1 MGYLAGSLPQ
11 AATLSGLN
19 MAIYHFSG
27 QILGRKP
34 KRNPDGSYRPGSN
47 AVAAAAYRAGE
58 RLTDRGKNEVHDYSR
73 RGGVAHSE
81 ILAPPGSAPWLTD
94 RETLW
99 NTVEAMEVRKD
110 AQLAREFNMAL
121 PYELGPDDRLALV
134 RTFLETHF
142 VRRGM
147 VADFALHDPV
157 PEHGQS
163 EKNFHAHV
171 LLTLRRA
178 TARGLDPVKT
188 REWNSKDLL
197 NVWRAEWAVACNLA
211 LERAGKRVKIDH
223 RTLEAQRKE
232 ALARRDVARALE
244 LNRTPEIHVGPKAR
258 QIARNGR
265 NPVSQIRE
273 VNAYR
278 HRTPTASAAKGQR
291 RQRDYPSFDRGVRL
305 SWLEQ
310 IVAGN
315 NTQLK
320 RDLMAINRRFDRMNR
335 KLDYWQRRT
344 TFKTEGMIKGPT
356 FRFNRWKAA
365 QEDRQRRETA
375 ERKVAHARKRLAQ
388 IAELLK
394 ELERA
399 ATGANRRYEHGLIR
413 AKEVEGWVRRV
424 RHGDRTASR
433 RRKRW
438 PP

>member
-1 MGYLAGSLPQ
+1 MAGSIAQ
-11 AATLSGLN
+11 AATLPGLN

-58 RLTDRGKNEVHDYSR
+58 RLTDRNTREVHDYSR
-73 RGGVAHSE
+73 RGGVAHAE
-81 ILAPPGSAPWLTD
+81 ILIPPGSAPWLTD

-121 PYELGPDDRLALV
+121 PHELSRDDRLELV

-142 VRRGM
+142 VRHGM

-178 TARGLDPVKT
+178 TASGLDPVKT
-188 REWNSKDLL
+188 RHWNSKELL
-197 NVWRAEWAVACNLA
+197 NLWRSEWAIACNLA
-211 LERAGKRVKIDH
+211 LERAGKRARIDH

-232 ALARRDVARALE
+232 ALARRDTARALE
-244 LNRTPEIHVGPKAR
+244 LNRMPEIHVGPKAR
-258 QIARNGR
+258 QIARGGR

-278 HRTPTASAAKGQR
+278 QSTSATQKAQR
-291 RQRDYPSFDRGVRL
+291 RQRNYPVYDRGARL

-310 IVAGN
+310 ILVGN
-315 NTQLK
+315 NAQLK
-320 RDLMAINRRFDRMNR
+320 RDLVAINRRFDRMNR

-344 TFKTEGMIKGPT
+344 TFKTEGAIKGPK

-365 QEDRQRRETA
+365 QEDKQRREEAT
-375 ERKVAHARKRLAQ
+375 RKVAHARKRLEQ
-388 IAELLK
+388 IAQLLK

-399 ATGANRRYEHGLIR
+399 ATGVNRRYEQGLIR
-413 AKEVEGWVRRV
+413 AKEVERWVRRV
-424 RHGDRTASR
+424 RHGDRAASR
-433 RRKRW
+433 RRDRW
-438 PP
+438 HP

>member
-1 MGYLAGSLPQ
+1 
-11 AATLSGLN
+11 

-27 QILGRKP
+27 QILGRKS

-58 RLTDRGKNEVHDYSR
+58 RLTDRNTREVHDYSR
-73 RGGVAHSE
+73 RGGVAHAE

-99 NTVEAMEVRKD
+99 NTVEAMEIRKD

-121 PYELGPDDRLALV
+121 PHELNPDDRLELV

-178 TARGLDPVKT
+178 TASGLDPVKT
-188 REWNSKDLL
+188 RQWNSKELL
-197 NVWRAEWAVACNLA
+197 NLWRAEWAIACNAA
-211 LERAGKRVKIDH
+211 LERAGQRMRIDH
-223 RTLEAQRKE
+223 RTLEAQRKD
-232 ALARRDVARALE
+232 ALTRRDLARALE

-258 QIARNGR
+258 QIVRSGR
-265 NPVSQIRE
+265 TPVSQIRE

-278 HRTPTASAAKGQR
+278 QRTPATPETKTQR
-291 RQRDYPSFDRGVRL
+291 RRRDYPSYDKGMRL

-315 NTQLK
+315 NVQLK
-320 RDLMAINRRFDRMNR
+320 RDLMAINRRFDRMSR

-344 TFKTEGMIKGPT
+344 TFKTEGTIKGPK

-365 QEDRQRRETA
+365 QEDKQRRDEA
-375 ERKVAHARKRLAQ
+375 VRKVAHARKRLEQ
-388 IAELLK
+388 ITQLLK
-394 ELERA
+394 GLERA

-413 AKEVEGWVRRV
+413 AKEVERWVRRI
-424 RHGDRTASR
+424 RHGDRAASR
-433 RRKRW
+433 RRERW
-438 PP
+438 QP

>member
-1 MGYLAGSLPQ
+1 MAGSIRQ
-11 AATLSGLN
+11 TVTLRGLTV
-19 MAIYHFSG
+19 AIYHFSG

-34 KRNPDGSYRPGSN
+34 KRNPDGTMRPGSK

-58 RLTDRGKNEVHDYSR
+58 RLVDRGNSEVHDYSR

-121 PYELGPDDRLALV
+121 PHELNQDDRLDLV

-147 VADFALHDPV
+147 VADFALHDPL

-171 LLTLRRA
+171 MLTLRRA
-178 TARGLDPVKT
+178 TASGLNPVKT

-197 NVWRAEWAVACNLA
+197 NEWRAEWAIACNLA
-211 LERAGKRVKIDH
+211 LERAGKRMRIDH
-223 RTLEAQRKE
+223 RTLEAQRQE
-232 ALARRDVARALE
+232 ALARRDMARAIE
-244 LNRTPEIHVGPKAR
+244 LNRIPEVHVGPKAR
-258 QIARNGR
+258 QIVRSGR
-265 NPVSQIRE
+265 TPVSRIRE

-278 HRTPTASAAKGQR
+278 RTTGAGPKAPAPR
-291 RQRDYPSFDRGVRL
+291 RKRDYPTYDRGSRL

-315 NTQLK
+315 NVQLK
-320 RDLMAINRRFDRMNR
+320 RDLVAINRRFDRMNR
-335 KLDYWQRRT
+335 KLDHWQRRV
-344 TFKTEGMIKGPT
+344 TFTAEGAIKGPA

-365 QEDRQRRETA
+365 QEDKQRRETA
-375 ERKVAHARKRLAQ
+375 ARKVAHARKRLDQ
-388 IAELLK
+388 ITQLIK

-399 ATGANRRYEHGLIR
+399 ATGANHRYERSLIR
-413 AKEVEGWVRRV
+413 AKEVERWVRRV
-424 RHGDRTASR
+424 RHGGRPASR
-433 RRKRW
+433 RRERW
-438 PP
+438 

>member
-1 MGYLAGSLPQ
+1 
-11 AATLSGLN
+11 

-27 QILGRKP
+27 QILGRKS

-73 RGGVAHSE
+73 RGGVAHAE

-121 PYELGPDDRLALV
+121 PHELNADDRLELV

-178 TARGLDPVKT
+178 TASGLDPVKT

-197 NVWRAEWAVACNLA
+197 NAWRAEWAIACNLA
-211 LERAGKRVKIDH
+211 LERTGKRDRIDH

-232 ALARRDVARALE
+232 ALARRDMTRALE
-244 LNRTPEIHVGPKAR
+244 LNRVPEIHVGPKAR
-258 QIARNGR
+258 QITRNGR

-278 HRTPTASAAKGQR
+278 QNISATPKAKAQR
-291 RQRDYPSFDRGVRL
+291 RRRDYPSHDRGVRL

-320 RDLMAINRRFDRMNR
+320 RDLAAINRRFDRMNR

-344 TFKTEGMIKGPT
+344 AFKAEGAIKGPK
-356 FRFNRWKAA
+356 FRFNRWKVA
-365 QEDRQRRETA
+365 QDDKQQRETA
-375 ERKVAHARKRLAQ
+375 ARKAAHARKRLDQ
-388 IAELLK
+388 IAQLLK

-399 ATGANRRYEHGLIR
+399 ATGTNRRYEQGLIR
-413 AKEVEGWVRRV
+413 AKEVERWVRRI
-424 RHGDRTASR
+424 RQGDRAASR
-433 RRKRW
+433 RRDRW
-438 PP
+438 HP